1 MQRKHVPATGLR
13 YWTALT
19 IVSIFGANL
28 GDFSAHDLELGHVL
42 GLLPMAVLLAV
53 VFVAERWDRSWNQ
66 AYYWLAIIIVRAA
79 ATNLGD
85 FCSHMLGQAWAVT
98 FLAALLAFSITFWP
112 PAPGMPSN
120 STVERYALPST
131 DARYWTAMLIAGTV
145 GTVIGDISS
154 FGLHLGTA
162 KATLVLGTIL
172 ALVFYGGSRGLFAI
186 SAYYWLTVVAVRS
199 AGTSAGDFFAGRAV
213 GIGLP
218 LSTLCTGLI
227 FAVVVLVWKDETSRR
242 LRLAEQ
248 PS

>member
-1 MQRKHVPATGLR
+1 MPCLR
-13 YWTALT
+13 
-19 IVSIFGANL
+19 
-28 GDFSAHDLELGHVL
+28 
-42 GLLPMAVLLAV
+42 PMH
-53 VFVAERWDRSWNQ
+53 
-66 AYYWLAIIIVRAA
+66 AIGR
-79 ATNLGD
+79 
-85 FCSHMLGQAWAVT
+85 
-98 FLAALLAFSITFWP
+98 
-112 PAPGMPSN
+112 
-120 STVERYALPST
+120 
-131 DARYWTAMLIAGTV
+131 
-145 GTVIGDISS
+145 DISS